1 MSVPVLTAFS
11 YLPAWLHH
19 TESIAAWLVA
29 AVWVVHLLQAAF
41 GMRRI
46 PDLLSPEFD
55 VAPSAILSRETG
67 MTAPKVTIVVPARNE
82 ADTIEPALRSLRH
95 LDYPNYEVAA
105 VNDRSTDATGEIMR
119 RVAAEPSG
127 APVKVIDVAELPP
140 GWLGKTH
147 AMWLGAK
154 QGSGEWIL
162 FTDADVVFSK
172 DSLRR
177 SLAYAEAERADH
189 FVLFPTMVIH
199 SPGER
204 MMMAVFQALIG
215 FGHRPW
221 KVADP
226 DARDYIGIGAFN
238 MVRRGAYEKMGTY
251 EAMKLA
257 VIDDMELASRVKR
270 LRLAQRVAFGKD
282 LVRIHWATGAFGIMH
297 NLTKNFFAYV
307 KFNTALAIG
316 AVLGLLFLNVLP
328 FAGVVLAYGWAWV
341 GYAVAV
347 LCIFAI
353 YVGMSR
359 KSDIAPWYI
368 VTHAVSSTL
377 IAYTILLSAF
387 ETKRNGGVKWRGTV
401 YPLEELRRAVRG
413 S

>member
-1 MSVPVLTAFS
+1 
-11 YLPAWLHH
+11 
-19 TESIAAWLVA
+19 
-29 AVWVVHLLQAAF
+29 
-41 GMRRI
+41 MRRI
-46 PDLLSPEFD
+46 ADLIRPEFD
-55 VAPSAILSRETG
+55 ASEILFREDG
-67 MTAPKVTIVVPARNE
+67 KPFPKVTIVVPARNE
-82 ADTIEPALRSLRH
+82 EHTLEPALRSLRK
-95 LDYPNYEVAA
+95 LDYPNYDIIA
-105 VNDRSTDATGEIMR
+105 VNDRSTDATSAVMR
-119 RVAAEPSG
+119 RVAAEPEG
-127 APVKVIDVAELPP
+127 APVKIVDVQELPL

-154 QGSGEWIL
+154 QATGEWVL
-162 FTDADVVFSK
+162 FTDADVVFRN
-172 DSLRR
+172 DALRR
-177 SLAYAEAERADH
+177 SVACAETAGADH

-226 DARDYIGIGAFN
+226 EARDYIGIGAFN
-238 MVRRGAYEKMGTY
+238 MVRRSVYDKIGTY

-257 VIDDMELASRVKR
+257 VIDDMELGRRVKQFR
-270 LRLAQRVAFGKD
+270 FAQRVAFGKD
-282 LVRIHWATGAFGIMH
+282 LARIHWATGAFGIMH

-307 KFNTALAIG
+307 KFSTVLAIG

-328 FAGVVLAYGWAWV
+328 FFGLVLASGWAWA

-353 YVGMSR
+353 YVGMSQR
-359 KSDIAPWYI
+359 SDIAPWYI
-368 VTHAVSSTL
+368 VTHPVSSIL

-387 ETKRNGGVKWRGTV
+387 ETTRNGGVKWRGTL
-401 YPLEELRRAVRG
+401 YPLEELRKASSG